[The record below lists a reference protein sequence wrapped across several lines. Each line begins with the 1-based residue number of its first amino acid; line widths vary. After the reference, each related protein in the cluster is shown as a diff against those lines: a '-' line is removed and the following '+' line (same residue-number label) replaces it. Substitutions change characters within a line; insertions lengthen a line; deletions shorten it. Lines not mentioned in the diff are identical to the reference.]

1 MYWRRIY
8 CFCTLCCL
16 IVIVSACN
24 QSSGTGPSSISSA
37 TQTITSPTSTI
48 TDETA
53 KAQAC
58 PAQTSARAA
67 IMPSITM
74 GNHATI
80 VYLAQQG
87 DENSILQRY
96 DTVTGVSQTIL
107 QTHGTETLRTAN
119 MSPDGQWIL
128 LISLLQNQSAIQLV
142 RIDGQH
148 LQTLYCAQAS
158 IDDALLSPDQRS
170 LVFNQVDQNDIS
182 ILYLLDLTTG
192 KLHTEL
198 SPLQP
203 GFPGIIGQL
212 QNTNPNSLEAQQFN
226 PIPST
231 HYWIYIPMKWAN
243 NSLYLRGTIRASGAP
258 VQQLALLRDISKD
271 VTQQQSNVQL
281 ISITNVPDG
290 NTCFDF
296 DVMSDNRQVLC
307 SAYAFMGPA
316 SPSTITLQ
324 SVTGGTA
331 HVVYSNPAGGGIVA
345 RFLSNSTIIFIM
357 NNRNG
362 PPALWKIHTDGS
374 GLSQLTAA
382 QNTDTG
388 LGFAY
393 SSYLP
398 WSITSRDGTLYALEV
413 SSMTGNAQALI
424 FGSLNG
430 GLPKT
435 FATNTNS
442 LLLVGWTNYP

>member
-1 MYWRRIY
+1 MQRIY

-24 QSSGTGPSSISSA
+24 QSSGIGPSSISSA

-53 KAQAC
+53 KAQTC

-67 IMPSITM
+67 VMPAITM

-158 IDDALLSPDQRS
+158 IDDALLSPDQHL
-170 LVFNQVDQNDIS
+170 LVFNQVDQNNMS

-212 QNTNPNSLEAQQFN
+212 QNNNLNHLETQQFN
-226 PIPST
+226 PTPST
-231 HYWIYIPMKWAN
+231 HYLIYIPMRWAN
-243 NSLYLRGTIRASGAP
+243 NGVYLLGTMHASPAP
-258 VQQLALLRDISKD
+258 LPRLALLRDIRKD
-271 VTQQQSNVQL
+271 VTQQQSNVQ
-281 ISITNVPDG
+281 TFPTTTAPDG
-290 NTCFDF
+290 NPCFDY
-296 DVMSDNRQVLC
+296 DVTPDNGQVLC
-307 SAYAFMGPA
+307 SAYALMGPA
-316 SPSTITLQ
+316 SPTSLTLQ
-324 SVTGGTA
+324 ALTGGTA

-345 RFLSNSTIIFIM
+345 RFLSNSTILFIM

-413 SSMTGNAQALI
+413 SSMTGNAQSLI

-442 LLLVGWTNYP
+442 LLLVGWTNYA